1 MSDVFKATPC
11 TMNGEAGYHVLQVRQ
26 DGSIATESWT
36 DTLKDLQDLG
46 LQVEITEENGS
57 FGSHKRG

>member
-11 TMNGEAGYHVLQVRQ
+11 MMNGEAGYHVRQVRP

-46 LQVEITEENGS
+46 LQIEIIEENGS
-57 FGSHKRG
+57 FGPLKRG